1 MELRREELL
10 QKANEA
16 REEAYV
22 PYSGFKVGAAVLAK
36 DGRVFTG
43 CNIENAAYSPT
54 NCAERTAIFKAVSE
68 GAREFTALAVV
79 ADTAQPVPPCGVCRQ
94 VISEFF
100 SKDAVIYL
108 SNLVGDVKQTTIAQ
122 LLPGAFSRAELEE
135 RAE

>member
-10 QKANEA
+10 QKAKEA

-54 NCAERTAIFKAVSE
+54 TAWAHSILRPYR
-68 GAREFTALAVV
+68 GARVYRFGCGCRYPAS
-79 ADTAQPVPPCGVCRQ
+79 PVRRMP
-94 VISEFF
+94 
-100 SKDAVIYL
+100 A
-108 SNLVGDVKQTTIAQ
+108 GD
-122 LLPGAFSRAELEE
+122 F
-135 RAE
+135 

>member
-10 QKANEA
+10 QKAKEA

-79 ADTAQPVPPCGVCRQ
+79 ADTAQPVP
-94 VISEFF
+94 
-100 SKDAVIYL
+100 
-108 SNLVGDVKQTTIAQ
+108 
-122 LLPGAFSRAELEE
+122 RAAYAG
-135 RAE
+135 R

>member
-10 QKANEA
+10 QKAKEA

-54 NCAERTAIFKAVSE
+54 NCWAYCVFRPYPRSSGVYRF
-68 GAREFTALAVV
+68 G
-79 ADTAQPVPPCGVCRQ
+79 CGCRYP
-94 VISEFF
+94 S
-100 SKDAVIYL
+100 S
-108 SNLVGDVKQTTIAQ
+108 
-122 LLPGAFSRAELEE
+122 PRAAYAG
-135 RAE
+135 R